1 MAPTRGG
8 SMLSDWRTSGGAHL
22 GGRAAA
28 CHRAGMKGLVWLALL
43 ALALPAVAEPGAP
56 RSCAEKLAG
65 EARVLR
71 MEVPGPGG
79 RTVPLTIFAP
89 RTAGTYPLIAF
100 SHGAFAAPDRY
111 AAMLEPL
118 AAAGFVVIAPMHIDS
133 EDYPRSEG
141 EPERPAHPVT
151 WSTRNADFA
160 LALDPPRP
168 VRELLAHNG
177 LALDPERRIALGHS
191 YGGLIAQLRGGALAL
206 EPDGSQID
214 RTDPAVDA
222 VIAWSPPGVTPG
234 LITRE
239 GWASL
244 VAPSLTI
251 TGTADVLPGF
261 IDDWQA
267 HKASHDNAP
276 PGARALW
283 VGEGIDHYFGGVF
296 GRVKPVSERERR
308 LFDRAL
314 ATTLHFIESHSGI
327 SPACR
332 LGASLAGETYEE
344 D

>member
-1 MAPTRGG
+1 MQRCALVEQVA
-8 SMLSDWRTSGGAHL
+8 S
-22 GGRAAA
+22 
-28 CHRAGMKGLVWLALL
+28 CHRASMKSLVLFALL
-43 ALALPAVAEPGAP
+43 ALALPAAAEPSAP
-56 RSCAEKLAG
+56 PSCAEKLAG
-65 EARVLR
+65 KARVLR
-71 MEVPGPGG
+71 IEVASPEG
-79 RTVPLTIFAP
+79 RIVPLTIYAP
-89 RTAGTYPLIAF
+89 QTAGTYPLIAF

-118 AAAGFVVIAPMHIDS
+118 AAAGFIVIAPMHIDS
-133 EDYPRSEG
+133 EDYPRLEG

-151 WSTRNADFA
+151 WSTRNADFT
-160 LALDPPRP
+160 LALDPPQS
-168 VRELLAHNG
+168 VRELLEQHG
-177 LALDPERRIALGHS
+177 LTLDPERRIALGHS
-191 YGGLIAQLRGGALAL
+191 YGGLIAQLRGGARAL

-222 VIAWSPPGVTPG
+222 VVAWSPPGVTPG
-234 LITRE
+234 LITAE

-267 HKASHDNAP
+267 HKASYDNAP

-296 GRVKPVSERERR
+296 GRVKPVSEREQR
-308 LFDRAL
+308 LFERAL
-314 ATTLHFIESHSGI
+314 ATTLHFIESHSGV
-327 SPACR
+327 SPTCR
-332 LGASLAGETYEE
+332 LGPSLAGETYLE